1 MASVVELAPSI
12 LSANFAELGA
22 EAKAALAGGGTVLH
36 LDVMDGHFVPNI
48 TIGPPV
54 VASLRK
60 SIPDATF
67 DCHLMIE
74 NPDEFI
80 PAFAESGA
88 NWISVHQ
95 EACVHLDRTLHLIES
110 HGCKAG
116 VVINPATP
124 VHTLDDVLEIVHH
137 VLVMSVNPGFGAQH
151 FIPNSLKKVE
161 SLARIRDSRGL
172 EFRIEI
178 DGGVAL
184 DTVGDIVR
192 AGAEI
197 LVAGNA
203 VFAHGD
209 IRENAQALLRAAR
222 SASSFSSPSRL
233 RRTSAQ
239 VPRTPKADRRRRQT

>member
-1 MASVVELAPSI
+1 LATVIDLAPSI
-12 LSANFAELGA
+12 LSANFAQLGA
-22 EAKAALAGGGTVLH
+22 QAKAALEGGGTVLH
-36 LDVMDGHFVPNI
+36 LDVMDGHFVPNL

-60 SIPDATF
+60 TIPDVTF

-74 NPDEFI
+74 NPDQFI
-80 PAFAESGA
+80 PAFAEAGA

-95 EACVHLDRTLHLIES
+95 EACIHLDRTLHLIES
-110 HGCKAG
+110 HDCKPG

-124 VHTLDDVLEIVHH
+124 VHMLDEVLEIVHH
-137 VLVMSVNPGFGAQH
+137 VLIMSVNPGFGAQH

-161 SLARIRDSRGL
+161 SLARIRESRGL

-197 LVAGNA
+197 LVAGSA
-203 VFAHGD
+203 VFSHGD
-209 IRENAQALLRAAR
+209 IRENARKLLEAARAASGKTR
-222 SASSFSSPSRL
+222 K
-233 RRTSAQ
+233 RRIVSI
-239 VPRTPKADRRRRQT
+239 

>member
-1 MASVVELAPSI
+1 MASVIELAPSI
-12 LSANFAELGA
+12 LSANFAQLGA
-22 EAKAALAGGGTVLH
+22 EAKAALEGGGTVLH

-60 SIPDATF
+60 TLPDATF

-74 NPDEFI
+74 NPDQFI
-80 PAFAESGA
+80 PAFSEAGA

-110 HGCKAG
+110 HGCKPG

-124 VHTLDDVLEIVHH
+124 VHMLDDVLEIVHH

-161 SLARIRDSRGL
+161 ALARIRESRGL

-203 VFAHGD
+203 VFSHGD
-209 IRENAQALLRAAR
+209 IRENARKLLEAAR
-222 SASSFSSPSRL
+222 ASMVKARK
-233 RRTSAQ
+233 RRIVS
-239 VPRTPKADRRRRQT
+239 V

>member
-1 MASVVELAPSI
+1 VASVIELAPSI
-12 LSANFAELGA
+12 LSANFAQLGA
-22 EAKAALAGGGTVLH
+22 EAKAALEGGGTVLH

-60 SIPDATF
+60 TIPDTTF

-74 NPDEFI
+74 NPDQFI
-80 PAFAESGA
+80 PAFAEAGA

-110 HGCKAG
+110 HGCKPG

-124 VHTLDDVLEIVHH
+124 VHMLDDVLEIVHH

-161 SLARIRDSRGL
+161 ALARLRESRGL

-203 VFAHGD
+203 VFSHGD
-209 IRENAQALLRAAR
+209 IRENARKLLEAAR
-222 SASSFSSPSRL
+222 ASMVKARK
-233 RRTSAQ
+233 RRIVS
-239 VPRTPKADRRRRQT
+239 V

>member
-12 LSANFAELGA
+12 LSANFAQLGA
-22 EAKAALAGGGTVLH
+22 EAKAALDGGGTVLH
-36 LDVMDGHFVPNI
+36 LDVMDGHFVPNL

-60 SIPDATF
+60 TLPGVTF

-74 NPDEFI
+74 NADDFI
-80 PAFAESGA
+80 PAFAEAGA

-95 EACVHLDRTLHLIES
+95 EACIHLDRTLHLIES
-110 HGCKAG
+110 HGCKPG

-137 VLVMSVNPGFGAQH
+137 VLIMSVNPGFGAQH

-161 SLARIRDSRGL
+161 SLVRIRESRGL
-172 EFRIEI
+172 EFRVEI

-184 DTVGDIVR
+184 DTVAGIVR

-209 IRENAQALLRAAR
+209 IRENARALLSAAR
-222 SASSFSSPSRL
+222 SAAAASALPRL
-233 RRTSAQ
+233 RRTATAPGNSKSNLRQ
-239 VPRTPKADRRRRQT
+239 RRT